1 MSAVSSVSAVS
12 SAGPMSP
19 RSGAA
24 VGAEASYVLG
34 CGDDV
39 EPRSVRLAALIDPAF
54 LAEAGWDR
62 ASRVLSLPSEHPLLG
77 WRGCQRPGCA
87 SQVYGRDATCGRCR
101 IEDAE
106 PGADALVTGVAPA
119 RPRQPC
125 LVEACARD
133 RGNRRYCRAHDE
145 RLRDRRR
152 ADPGFDECR
161 WRRTEPATEAAG
173 QVSLHGVPG
182 LVVVQILYGLQQ
194 RTRDG
199 AITDAARLR
208 QIAGQLRA
216 HQPVSLEHVD
226 LDGRGEQH
234 KVLRCF
240 VRHLGWAFLD
250 PETERVKDVWDL
262 AAFGLRGHLTF
273 TKISQGWLREVAKRW
288 AADDLPRRR
297 GKDTAGPVR
306 QYLVSLAA
314 LSESL
319 RATRPDRGEHPA
331 VLGRSDIEAFLRR
344 MAFLTTTGR
353 VSVDARTRICREVR
367 HLLGRLRALGLTRAG
382 GPAAGLG
389 GDFTLVAGDVP
400 IKPED
405 PEPNRD
411 LPVEIM
417 AQLCAQL
424 PLLEHSISCRE
435 IRVAVELIIDT
446 GRRPDEICALRWDC
460 LEYDPDQSP
469 VLVYDN
475 HKNARLG
482 RRLPIAQGTAEAIT
496 AQKDRVRALFPETP
510 PGQLRLLPA
519 AHANP
524 HGRRAI
530 TEGHLGARH
539 RAWID
544 HLPPLLRADGTEY
557 DKTKVVPYAYRHS
570 YAQRHADAGVPIDV
584 LGSLLNHVSLNTTK
598 RYYRVG
604 EPRRREAVDRV
615 AAMQFDRH
623 GNRIWREAQALLDSE
638 HARRAIGEV
647 AVPFGVCA
655 EPSNVAAGGKSCPF
669 RFRCA
674 GCDHFRT
681 DVSYL
686 PDLRA
691 YLDDL
696 LRNRERVLAAADLD
710 DWART
715 EATPS
720 EEEITAI
727 RRLIARIGVGLDE
740 LTGEE
745 RERVEHAVTVVRR
758 HRTVTLGMPRLHG
771 ALPDLSP
778 ERTA

>member
-1 MSAVSSVSAVS
+1 MVPGSDAT
-12 SAGPMSP
+12 
-19 RSGAA
+19 
-24 VGAEASYVLG
+24 VGADAWAVLG
-34 CGDDV
+34 SDHGV
-39 EPRSVRLAALIDPAF
+39 EPGSTRLAALIDPAF
-54 LAEAGWDR
+54 LVEVGWDR
-62 ASRVLSLPSEHPLLG
+62 VTRVLSLPAEHPLLG
-77 WRGCQRPGCA
+77 WRECERQGCTG
-87 SQVYGRDATCGRCR
+87 QVYGRDVTCGKCR
-101 IEDAE
+101 IGDTEL
-106 PGADALVTGVAPA
+106 GADALVTGVAPA
-119 RPRQPC
+119 RRGEPC

-133 RGNRRYCRAHDE
+133 RGNRRYCRAHGE

-152 ADPGFDECR
+152 ADPGFDESR

-173 QVSLHGVPG
+173 QVSLHGVAG
-182 LVVVQILYGLQQ
+182 LVVVQVLYGLQQ

-208 QIAGQLRA
+208 QIAGQLRDQ
-216 HQPVSLEHVD
+216 QPLSLALADVG
-226 LDGRGEQH
+226 GRGEQH

-240 VRHLGWAFLD
+240 VRHLGRAFLD

-262 AAFGLRGHLTF
+262 TAFGLRGHLTF
-273 TKISQGWLREVAKRW
+273 TTISQGWLREAAKRW

-297 GKDTAGPVR
+297 GKDPAGPVR
-306 QYLVSLAA
+306 GYLVGLAA

-319 RATRPDRGEHPA
+319 RATRPDRGEHPG
-331 VLGRSDIEAFLRR
+331 VLGRDDIETFLRR
-344 MAFLTTTGR
+344 MAFLAAEER

-367 HLLGRLRALGLTRAG
+367 HLLGRFRALGLTRPD
-382 GPAAGLG
+382 GPAVGLG
-389 GDFTLVAGDVP
+389 GDFALAAGDVP

-424 PLLEHSISCRE
+424 PLLEHPISCRE

-460 LEYDPDQSP
+460 LEYEPDRAP

-475 HKNARLG
+475 NKNARLG
-482 RRLPIAQGTAEAIT
+482 RRLPIAQGTAETIIT
-496 AQKDRVRALFPETP
+496 QKDQVRARFPDTP
-510 PGQLRLLPA
+510 LTQLRLLPA

-524 HGRRAI
+524 NGRREI
-530 TEGHLGARH
+530 TESHLGARH
-539 RAWID
+539 RAWVD

-584 LGSLLNHVSLNTTK
+584 LASLLNHVSLNTTK
-598 RYYRVG
+598 HYYRVG
-604 EPRRREAVDRV
+604 EPRRRDAVDRV
-615 AAMQFDRH
+615 ATMQFDRH
-623 GNRIWREAQALLDSE
+623 GNRIWRGAQALLDSE

-696 LRNRERVLAAADLD
+696 LRNRERVLAADLD
-710 DWART
+710 DWARR

-720 EEEITAI
+720 EEEIATI
-727 RRLIARIGVGLDE
+727 RRLITRIGTGLDE

-745 RERVEHAVTVVRR
+745 RERIEHAIAVVRR
-758 HRTVTLGMPRLHG
+758 HRTVTLGMPGLRG
-771 ALPDLSP
+771 ALPDLRP